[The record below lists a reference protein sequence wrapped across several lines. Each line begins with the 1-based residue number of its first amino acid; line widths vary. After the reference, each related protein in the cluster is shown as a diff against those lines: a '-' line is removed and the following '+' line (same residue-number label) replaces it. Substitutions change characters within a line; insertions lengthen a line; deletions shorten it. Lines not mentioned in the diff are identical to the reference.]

1 VIDERTE
8 ELATA
13 FVLGALDEEEMRRFD
28 RRLQSDAELR
38 ALVSELRGVTQLLAG
53 TSPALQPSA
62 GHRAR
67 LVMELGEP
75 RAPRSQRLRG
85 LRGALPWALAAGL
98 AALCL
103 IFAWQVQGLRQE
115 LDASQH
121 RLDDLNRVANAL
133 RMESA
138 DLRQSV
144 LTLQQS
150 NRVANMRIALLNS
163 QLRSEPQAVAVSVWD
178 NEHQSGVVVV
188 RHLRPP
194 PKDKDYQLWII
205 DPRYPTPVDAGLLSV
220 DASGNGRV
228 EFRAKRPIQ
237 SANQFAVTQEAKGGV
252 AVPTLS
258 AMVLAGA

>member
-1 VIDERTE
+1 MIDERTE
-8 ELATA
+8 ELAA
-13 FVLGALDEEEMRRFD
+13 AHVLGALDEEEMRLFE

-53 TSPALQPSA
+53 TSAALQPST

-75 RAPRSQRLRG
+75 RAPRSMRVPG
-85 LRGALPWALAAGL
+85 LRVALPWALAAGL

-103 IFAWQVQGLRQE
+103 IFAWQVQGLRLE

-121 RLDDLNRVANAL
+121 RLDALNRVADAL

-150 NRVANMRIALLNS
+150 NQLANMRIAVMNS
-163 QLRSEPQAVAVSVWD
+163 LLRSEPEAVAVSVWD
-178 NEHQSGVVVV
+178 NAHQSGVVVV

-205 DPRYPTPVDAGLLSV
+205 DPRYPAPVDAGLLSV

-228 EFRAKRPIQ
+228 EFRAKQPIQ
-237 SANQFAVTQEAKGGV
+237 SANQFAVTEEVKGGSPV
-252 AVPTLS
+252 ATVS
-258 AMVLAGA
+258 ATVLAGA